1 MKDKR
6 RLDRAEQYLIG
17 AEILYK
23 NGDFGGC
30 VSRSYY
36 AAYQAMWFAMGD
48 PERKP
53 RWEHL
58 GIIKSFVRGV
68 WYDPKVPARGPGLF
82 EKYRFPLHRLYDL
95 RLGADYRLDDIKE
108 REAIWAIETTKEIM
122 QTIKG
127 R

>member
-1 MKDKR
+1 
-6 RLDRAEQYLIG
+6 
-17 AEILYK
+17 
-23 NGDFGGC
+23 
-30 VSRSYY
+30 
-36 AAYQAMWFAMGD
+36 MWFAMGD

-58 GIIKSFVRGV
+58 GIIKCFVRGV

>member
-1 MKDKR
+1 
-6 RLDRAEQYLIG
+6 L
-17 AEILYK
+17 
-23 NGDFGGC
+23 C
-30 VSRSYY
+30 VSKLLCCVSGHVVCYGRS
-36 AAYQAMWFAMGD
+36 GEKT
-48 PERKP
+48 PLGT
-53 RWEHL
+53 L

-68 WYDPKVPARGPGLF
+68 WCDPKVPARGPGLF
-82 EKYRFPLHRLYDL
+82 EKYRFSLHRLYDL